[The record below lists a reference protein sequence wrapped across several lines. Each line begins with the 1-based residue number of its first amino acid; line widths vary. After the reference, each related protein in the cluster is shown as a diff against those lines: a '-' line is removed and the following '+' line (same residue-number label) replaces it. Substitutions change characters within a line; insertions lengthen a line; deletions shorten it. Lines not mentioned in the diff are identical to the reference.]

1 MTNDSGYITSSS
13 LPTKVSDL
21 TNDSGFITKSVNDL
35 TYYYTKTE
43 TYTKTEVDALV
54 QGGGGG
60 GGAATWGSITGT
72 ITNQTD
78 LVNYINGTLGDILTI
93 LQTI

>member
-1 MTNDSGYITSSS
+1 M
-13 LPTKVSDL
+13 SDL

-60 GGAATWGSITGT
+60 GGGAATWGSITGT

-78 LVNYINGTLGDILTI
+78 LVNYISGIVGDIDSI